1 MKRFKTYEETYCGVK
16 WFVRYMGAEVE
27 GQCKWYIWS
36 NDIDLN
42 QYDDTLL
49 YTKEDAVLTA
59 RNSISLSKTN

>member
-1 MKRFKTYEETYCGVK
+1 
-16 WFVRYMGAEVE
+16 MGAEVE

>member
-16 WFVRYMGAEVE
+16 WFLRYMGREAQ

-36 NDIDLN
+36 DDVDLN